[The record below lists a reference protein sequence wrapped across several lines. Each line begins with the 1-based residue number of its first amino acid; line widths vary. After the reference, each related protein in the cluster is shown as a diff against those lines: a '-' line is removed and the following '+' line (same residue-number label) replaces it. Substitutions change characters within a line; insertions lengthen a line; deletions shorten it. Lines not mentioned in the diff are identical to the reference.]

1 MPDSSSD
8 RRLVLLVVA
17 GAALIL
23 GIIAFGLLRGDT
35 FGSIDSSIKFL
46 QASALAASGFRSTAL
61 PYPGLSLDP
70 GQMFVPFDPP
80 YVFRAASGYESVFSS
95 GYAILAAP
103 VIRLGPGVLR
113 ALSIFGGAATAFGT
127 AWLAE
132 RGPRW
137 VPAVLITFAT
147 PVWYYATASGETT
160 LALAASTLA
169 FVLATREGPVDLP
182 CGLLIGA
189 AGVLRDESLLL
200 IPGLLYARY
209 RYAKGSSAILP
220 VLLGAAAP
228 VALLAAVDHLWL
240 HRPVLAHLRHAV
252 PMLNAVLP
260 RSRALLP
267 ELPALSWPDRYS
279 TIVHYWLLGGGTPLI
294 ALAIALALVLAFTL
308 RHRQAGPVVVALV
321 LLGAA
326 IVQWRDIVPLLAAP
340 RFMAGLLYL
349 SPFLL
354 FALLPA
360 PPGSS
365 EGPARAVALV
375 TSGTFLL
382 ITWITLS
389 TAAGKGLGP
398 RLTIALWPLL
408 VASAWDGFRAW
419 GRWPGPR
426 PVRAAIVV
434 AGLALIAGSLVMELA
449 VALPA
454 WASRVAADEQALS
467 AIRSDPRQVV
477 VLNDDADM
485 ALVAAD
491 YFTRPVMFVDHP
503 RRWRPLAWQLA
514 TSGEREFLAL
524 SRTPNTPTG
533 MPPFHVEDERL
544 VSRYHL
550 QHFVR

>member
-1 MPDSSSD
+1 
-8 RRLVLLVVA
+8 VLLVVT
-17 GAALIL
+17 GAALVL
-23 GIIAFGLLRGDT
+23 GVIAFGLLRGDT

-46 QASALAASGFRSTAL
+46 QASAFAASGFRSTAL
-61 PYPGLSLDP
+61 PYPALALDP
-70 GQMFVPFDPP
+70 GLVFVPFDPP
-80 YVFRAASGYESVFSS
+80 YAFRGATGYEGVFSS
-95 GYAILAAP
+95 AYAILAAP
-103 VIRLGPGVLR
+103 VIHLGPGVLR
-113 ALSIFGGAATAFGT
+113 ALSIFGGAATAAGT

-132 RGPRW
+132 RAPRW
-137 VPAVLITFAT
+137 VPAVLVTFAT

-200 IPGLLYARY
+200 VPGLLYARY
-209 RYAKGSSAILP
+209 RYARSSSAFLP
-220 VLLGAAAP
+220 VLLGAAVP

-240 HRPVLAHLRHAV
+240 HRPILAHLRHAV

-260 RSRALLP
+260 RSHALLP
-267 ELPALSWPDRYS
+267 ELPGLSWPERYN
-279 TIVHYWLLGGGTPLI
+279 TIVHYWLLGGGTPVI
-294 ALAIALALVLAFTL
+294 ALGIVLTLALAFAL
-308 RHRQAGPVVVALV
+308 RHRRAGPVVVALV

-326 IVQWRDIVPLLAAP
+326 IVQWREILPLLTAP
-340 RFMAGLLYL
+340 RFMAGLLHL

-365 EGPARAVALV
+365 QGPARAVALV
-375 TSGTFLL
+375 TSGAFLL

-408 VASAWDGFRAW
+408 VASAWDSFRAW

-449 VALPA
+449 IALPA
-454 WASRVAADEQALS
+454 WVSRVGADEQALA

-503 RRWRPLAWQLA
+503 RRWQPLAKQLA
-514 TSGEREFLAL
+514 TSGERDFLVV
-524 SRTPNTPTG
+524 SRTPNTPST
-533 MPPFHVEDERL
+533 MPPFHVGDEQL

>member
-1 MPDSSSD
+1 
-8 RRLVLLVVA
+8 
-17 GAALIL
+17 
-23 GIIAFGLLRGDT
+23 
-35 FGSIDSSIKFL
+35 
-46 QASALAASGFRSTAL
+46 
-61 PYPGLSLDP
+61 
-70 GQMFVPFDPP
+70 
-80 YVFRAASGYESVFSS
+80 VFSS
-95 GYAILAAP
+95 GDAILAAP

-113 ALSIFGGAATAFGT
+113 ALSIFGGAATAAGT

-137 VPAVLITFAT
+137 APAVLITFAT

-189 AGVLRDESLLL
+189 AGVLRYESFLLV
-200 IPGLLYARY
+200 PGLLYARY
-209 RYAKGSSAILP
+209 RYARGSSGILP

-228 VALLAAVDHLWL
+228 VALVAAVGHLWL
-240 HRPVLAHLRHAV
+240 HRPIFAQLRHAV
-252 PMLNAVLP
+252 AMLNDLLP

-267 ELPALSWPDRYS
+267 ELPAISWPDRHN
-279 TIVHYWLLGGGTPLI
+279 TIVHWLPGGDTPVI
-294 ALAIALALVLAFTL
+294 ALAIVLALVLAFTL
-308 RHRQAGPVVVALV
+308 RDRQAGPVVVALV
-321 LLGAA
+321 LLSAA
-326 IVQWRDIVPLLAAP
+326 IVQWRDIIPLLAAP
-340 RFMAGLLYL
+340 RFMAGLLHL

-365 EGPARAVALV
+365 QGPARAVALF
-375 TSGTFLL
+375 TSGTFIL
-382 ITWITLS
+382 ITGITLS

-426 PVRAAIVV
+426 PLRAAIVV

-454 WASRVAADEQALS
+454 WASRVGEDEQALS
-467 AIRSDPRQVV
+467 VTRSSPR
-477 VLNDDADM
+477 
-485 ALVAAD
+485 
-491 YFTRPVMFVDHP
+491 PI
-503 RRWRPLAWQLA
+503 
-514 TSGEREFLAL
+514 EREFLAV
-524 SRTPNTPTG
+524 SRTPNAPES
-533 MPPFHVEDERL
+533 MPAFRFADERL

>member
-1 MPDSSSD
+1 M
-8 RRLVLLVVA
+8 LLVVA
-17 GAALIL
+17 AAALML
-23 GIIAFGLLRGDT
+23 GVIAFGLLRGDT

-46 QASALAASGFRSTAL
+46 QASAFAASGFRSTAL
-61 PYPGLSLDP
+61 PYPALALDP

-80 YVFRAASGYESVFSS
+80 YVFRGASGYEGVFSS

-103 VIRLGPGVLR
+103 VIHLGPGVLR
-113 ALSIFGGAATAFGT
+113 ALSIFGGAATAAGT

-147 PVWYYATASGETT
+147 PMWYYATASGETT

-200 IPGLLYARY
+200 VPGLLYARY
-209 RYAKGSSAILP
+209 RYARGSSAIVP

-228 VALLAAVDHLWL
+228 VAILAVVDHLWL
-240 HRPVLAHLRHAV
+240 HRPILAHLRHAV

-267 ELPALSWPDRYS
+267 ELPALSWPDRYN

-294 ALAIALALVLAFTL
+294 ALAIVLVLVLAFTL
-308 RHRQAGPVVVALV
+308 RQRQAGPVVVALV

-326 IVQWRDIVPLLAAP
+326 ILQWRDIIPLLAAP
-340 RFMAGLLYL
+340 RFMAGLLHL

-365 EGPARAVALV
+365 QGPARAVALV

-434 AGLALIAGSLVMELA
+434 VGLALIAGSLVVELA

-454 WASRVAADEQALS
+454 WTSRVREDELALS

-514 TSGEREFLAL
+514 TSGEREFLAV
-524 SRTPNTPTG
+524 SRTPNAPNS
-533 MPPFHVEDERL
+533 MPPFRVADERL

>member
-1 MPDSSSD
+1 M
-8 RRLVLLVVA
+8 LLVVVGTA
-17 GAALIL
+17 VALGL
-23 GIIAFGLLRGDT
+23 IAFGPLRGDT

-46 QASALAASGFRSTAL
+46 QASALAASGFRSMAL
-61 PYPGLSLDP
+61 PYPAFALDP
-70 GQMFVPFDPP
+70 SGTFVPFDQP
-80 YVFRAASGYESVFSS
+80 YVFRGASGYEGVFSS
-95 GYAILAAP
+95 AYAILAAP
-103 VIRLGPGVLR
+103 VIHLGPGVLR
-113 ALSIFGGAATAFGT
+113 ALSILGGAATAAGA

-147 PVWYYATASGETT
+147 PVWYYATSSGETT

-169 FVLATREGPVDLP
+169 FVLATREGPVDVP

-189 AGVLRDESLLL
+189 AAVLRDESLLL
-200 IPGLLYARY
+200 VPGLLYSRY
-209 RYAKGSSAILP
+209 RYARGSSAILP

-228 VALLAAVDHLWL
+228 VAIVAVADQLWL
-240 HRPVLAHLRHAV
+240 HRPILAHLRHAV

-267 ELPALSWPDRYS
+267 ELPALSWTDRYN
-279 TIVHYWLLGGGTPLI
+279 TIVHYWLLGGGTPVI
-294 ALAIALALVLAFTL
+294 AMAIALTLVGAFAL
-308 RHRQAGPVVVALV
+308 RHRRAGPMVVALV

-326 IVQWRDIVPLLAAP
+326 IAEWRDILPLLATP
-340 RFMAGLLYL
+340 RFAAGLLQL

-354 FALLPA
+354 FALLPL
-360 PPGSS
+360 PPGASQ
-365 EGPARAVALV
+365 GPARAVALV
-375 TSGTFLL
+375 TSGVFILV
-382 ITWITLS
+382 TWITLS

-419 GRWPGPR
+419 GRWAGPR
-426 PVRAAIVV
+426 PVRATIVV

-454 WASRVAADEQALS
+454 WASRVRDDERALS
-467 AIRSDPRQVV
+467 ALRSNPREVV

-485 ALVAAD
+485 ALVGAD

-503 RRWRPLAWQLA
+503 RRWRPLAAQLA
-514 TSGEREFLAL
+514 TSGEREFLAV
-524 SRTPNTPTG
+524 SRVPNAPA
-533 MPPFHVEDERL
+533 MMAPFHLADERV
-544 VSRYHL
+544 VSRYQL
-550 QHFVR
+550 QHFIR

>member
-1 MPDSSSD
+1 
-8 RRLVLLVVA
+8 
-17 GAALIL
+17 
-23 GIIAFGLLRGDT
+23 
-35 FGSIDSSIKFL
+35 
-46 QASALAASGFRSTAL
+46 
-61 PYPGLSLDP
+61 
-70 GQMFVPFDPP
+70 MFVPFDPP
-80 YVFRAASGYESVFSS
+80 YVFRGASGYESVFSS

-103 VIRLGPGVLR
+103 VIHLGPGVLR
-113 ALSIFGGAATAFGT
+113 ALSIFGGAATAAGT

-137 VPAVLITFAT
+137 APAILITFAT

-200 IPGLLYARY
+200 VPGLLYARY
-209 RYAKGSSAILP
+209 RYARGSSAILP

-228 VALLAAVDHLWL
+228 VALLAAINHLWL
-240 HRPVLAHLRHAV
+240 HRPILAHLRHAV

-267 ELPALSWPDRYS
+267 ELPALSWPDRYN
-279 TIVHYWLLGGGTPLI
+279 TIVHYWLLGGGTPVI
-294 ALAIALALVLAFTL
+294 ALAIVLALVLAFSL
-308 RHRQAGPVVVALV
+308 RNRRAGPVVVALV

-326 IVQWRDIVPLLAAP
+326 IVQWRDIIPLLAAP
-340 RFMAGLLYL
+340 RFMAGLLHL

-365 EGPARAVALV
+365 QGPERAVALV

-426 PVRAAIVV
+426 PVRATIVI

-454 WASRVAADEQALS
+454 WASRVGEDEQALS
-467 AIRSDPRQVV
+467 AIRSNPRQVV

-491 YFTRPVMFVDHP
+491 YLSRPVMFVDHP
-503 RRWRPLAWQLA
+503 RRWQPLAWQLA
-514 TSGEREFLAL
+514 TSGEREFLAV
-524 SRTPNTPTG
+524 SRTPNAPNS
-533 MPPFHVEDERL
+533 MPPFSVADERL